1 MRCGAALLLLLP
13 RYFRVLSL
21 SRSVAEKR
29 QREKTSLFC
38 SLRRNIVWERHIS
51 YFSLK
56 YYSTVFVSFSNQAQ
70 IDLIFIIALRRNR
83 KEEGNK
89 KERLIIAQS
98 VPGVTKN
105 KSNGRLVVIAALYLD
120 CGNHFNNMG
129 PITFD
134 FFSFLSLSGLL
145 QHSDA

>member
-1 MRCGAALLLLLP
+1 MT
-13 RYFRVLSL
+13 VL
-21 SRSVAEKR
+21 
-29 QREKTSLFC
+29 C
-38 SLRRNIVWERHIS
+38 I
-51 YFSLK
+51 
-56 YYSTVFVSFSNQAQ
+56 FVSFSNQAQ

-134 FFSFLSLSGLL
+134 FFSFLSLSGL